1 VGVTHDAEDTRVIK
15 DVKQWSAWEAEGPLR
30 EPPDFQ
36 RNLRLLEGMYE
47 LARSLRVFP
56 PAEPLAGLETDIYI
70 ARVINVRG
78 AAGTDRSGA

>member
-1 VGVTHDAEDTRVIK
+1 MIK
-15 DVKQWSAWEAEGPLR
+15 DVKLWSAWEAEGPLR

-56 PAEPLAGLETDIYI
+56 PAEPLAGLETDIHM

-78 AAGTDRSGA
+78 TAATDRSGA

>member
-1 VGVTHDAEDTRVIK
+1 MGVAHDAEDTRVIK
-15 DVKQWSAWEAEGPLR
+15 DIKLWSAWEAEGPLR

-36 RNLRLLEGMYE
+36 RNLSLLEGMYK

-56 PAEPLAGLETDIYI
+56 PAEPLAGLETDIRI

-78 AAGTDRSGA
+78 AAGTDRAGA